1 MLGFNPLSDSP
12 ISDIALPVITGTI
25 YAVDSNDTATI
36 EAQVVVSGTISTAD
50 NNDFANIFGEELVG
64 GYILATDENDSATFV
79 AEALVSGSIDA
90 TDGTDTADLEGA
102 TALSG
107 VIDTTDSDDTADI
120 IGYTEPPVPPT
131 PTNEDTHDGFTPE
144 EIKRAKQLDKKI
156 AKLEAKKR
164 QAMLDKRARRKQA
177 IRDLVSPPVV
187 KTQQPEVELQSEV
200 QVGIP
205 PIDLKKVNANL
216 IRLEQQKK
224 QLLRAVELRGQIA
237 QAQMQ
242 LAILKAQQE
251 AEQDEED
258 SILALLL

>member
-12 ISDIALPVITGTI
+12 ISDISLPVITGTI
-25 YAVDSNDTATI
+25 YATDSNDSCDIQGAVLNPNSIYAIDGNDTATI
-36 EAQVVVSGTISTAD
+36 TGTVSALPITGSISTTDQNDTCDIEGTVVSPNQMD
-50 NNDFANIFGEELVG
+50 MN
-64 GYILATDENDSATFV
+64 
-79 AEALVSGSIDA
+79 
-90 TDGTDTADLEGA
+90 
-102 TALSG
+102 
-107 VIDTTDSDDTADI
+107 
-120 IGYTEPPVPPT
+120 
-131 PTNEDTHDGFTPE
+131 DGFTPD

-164 QAMLDKRARRKQA
+164 QAMLDKRAKRKQA
-177 IRDLVSPPVV
+177 IRELVSPSVV
-187 KTQQPEVELQSEV
+187 KEQQPEVELSSEV

-237 QAQMQ
+237 QAEMQ
-242 LAILKAQQE
+242 LAILKAKRE
-251 AEQDEED
+251 AEEQDEED

>member
-12 ISDIALPVITGTI
+12 ISDISLPVITGTI
-25 YAVDSNDTATI
+25 SATDQNDTATI
-36 EAQVVVSGTISTAD
+36 DGVVTS
-50 NNDFANIFGEELVG
+50 NPVG
-64 GYILATDENDSATFV
+64 VIYAVDQNDSATITGTV
-79 AEALVSGSIDA
+79 VSVTITGSIN
-90 TDGTDTADLEGA
+90 
-102 TALSG
+102 
-107 VIDTTDSDDTADI
+107 TTDQNDSCDI
-120 IGYTEPPVPPT
+120 EGVVSSP
-131 PTNEDTHDGFTPE
+131 NQMDMNDGFTPD

-164 QAMLDKRARRKQA
+164 QAMLDKRAKRKQA

-187 KTQQPEVELQSEV
+187 KEQQPEVELQSEV

-224 QLLRAVELRGQIA
+224 QLLQAVELRGQIA

-242 LAILKAQQE
+242 LAILKARQE

>member
-12 ISDIALPVITGTI
+12 ISDISLPVITGTI
-25 YAVDSNDTATI
+25 YATDSNDTATLT
-36 EAQVVVSGTISTAD
+36 AQVA
-50 NNDFANIFGEELVG
+50 
-64 GYILATDENDSATFV
+64 
-79 AEALVSGSIDA
+79 VSGSIYTTDGEDFAVISGEDRVDGYILA
-90 TDGTDTADLEGA
+90 TDGTDTAEFLA
-102 TALSG
+102 SIAVSG
-107 VIDTTDSDDTADI
+107 VIDTTDGTDTADFVSSVSTSGSIDTTDENDTADI
-120 IGYTEPPVPPT
+120 VGETTPPT
-131 PTNEDTHDGFTPE
+131 PSNIDTHDGFTPE
-144 EIKRAKQLDKKI
+144 EIKRARALDKKI

-164 QAMLDKRARRKQA
+164 QAILDKRLKRKQA
-177 IRDLVSPPVV
+177 LRDLVSPPVV
-187 KTQQPEVELQSEV
+187 KEQQTEVELHSEV
-200 QVGIP
+200 QVGKP
-205 PIDLKKVNANL
+205 PIDLKKVNTNL

>member
-1 MLGFNPLSDSP
+1 MLGFNPLSSNP
-12 ISDIALPVITGTI
+12 ISDISLPVITGTI
-25 YAVDSNDTATI
+25 YATDSNDSCDIQGAVLEANAIYAVDENDTATI
-36 EAQVVVSGTISTAD
+36 TGTVSALPITGSIS
-50 NNDFANIFGEELVG
+50 
-64 GYILATDENDSATFV
+64 ATDQ
-79 AEALVSGSIDA
+79 
-90 TDGTDTADLEGA
+90 
-102 TALSG
+102 
-107 VIDTTDSDDTADI
+107 DDTCDI
-120 IGYTEPPVPPT
+120 EGEVANP
-131 PTNEDTHDGFTPE
+131 NQMDMHDGFTPD

-164 QAMLDKRARRKQA
+164 QAMLDKRAKRKQA
-177 IRDLVSPPVV
+177 IADLVSPPVV
-187 KTQQPEVELQSEV
+187 KEQQSKVELQSEV
-200 QVGIP
+200 QVGKP
-205 PIDLKKVNANL
+205 PTDLKKVNANL

>member
-12 ISDIALPVITGTI
+12 ISDISLPVITGTI
-25 YAVDSNDTATI
+25 YATDSNDTADIT
-36 EAQVVVSGTISTAD
+36 S
-50 NNDFANIFGEELVG
+50 LV
-64 GYILATDENDSATFV
+64 A
-79 AEALVSGSIDA
+79 VSGSIYTTDGEDFAVISGEDRVDGYILA
-90 TDGTDTADLEGA
+90 TDGTDTAEFLA
-102 TALSG
+102 SIAVSG
-107 VIDTTDSDDTADI
+107 VIDTTDGTDTADFVSSVSTSGSIDTTDENDTADI
-120 IGYTEPPVPPT
+120 VGETTPPT
-131 PTNEDTHDGFTPE
+131 PTPSIDTHDGFTPE
-144 EIKRAKQLDKKI
+144 EIKRARALDKKI

-164 QAMLDKRARRKQA
+164 QAILDKRLKRKQA
-177 IRDLVSPPVV
+177 LRDLVSPPVV
-187 KTQQPEVELQSEV
+187 KEQQTEVELHSEV
-200 QVGIP
+200 QVGKP
-205 PIDLKKVNANL
+205 PIDLKKVNTNL

>member
-12 ISDIALPVITGTI
+12 ISDISLPVITGTI
-25 YAVDSNDTATI
+25 YVVDSNDTADLT
-36 EAQVVVSGTISTAD
+36 AKALVQGDISTTD
-50 NNDFANIFGEELVG
+50 SNDFAVISGEDRVD
-64 GYILATDENDSATFV
+64 GYILATDGQDTADFV
-79 AEALVSGSIDA
+79 ASVVISGVINT
-90 TDGTDTADLEGA
+90 TDGTDTADFESSVLA
-102 TALSG
+102 SG
-107 VIDTTDSDDTADI
+107 SIDTTDEDDTADI
-120 IGYTEPPVPPT
+120 IGETTPAPPSPT
-131 PTNEDTHDGFTPE
+131 IDMHDGFTPE

-164 QAMLDKRARRKQA
+164 QAMLDKRAKRKQA
-177 IRDLVSPPVV
+177 IADLVSPPVV
-187 KTQQPEVELQSEV
+187 KEQQPKVELQSEV
-200 QVGIP
+200 QVGKP
-205 PIDLKKVNANL
+205 PTDLKKVNANL

>member
-12 ISDIALPVITGTI
+12 ISDISLPVITGTI
-25 YAVDSNDTATI
+25 YATDSNDTADLT
-36 EAQVVVSGTISTAD
+36 AQLAVSGSIYTTD
-50 NNDFANIFGEELVG
+50 GNDFAVISGEDRVD
-64 GYILATDENDSATFV
+64 GYILATDGQDTAQFV
-79 AEALVSGSIDA
+79 ALVTVSGVIDT
-90 TDGTDTADLEGA
+90 TDGTDTADFEA
-102 TALSG
+102 QALTSG
-107 VIDTTDSDDTADI
+107 TIDTTDSDDTADI
-120 IGYTEPPVPPT
+120 VGETTPIPPT
-131 PTNEDTHDGFTPE
+131 PSNIDTHDGFTRE
-144 EIKRAKQLDKKI
+144 EIKRAKALDKKI

-164 QAMLDKRARRKQA
+164 QAILDKRLARKQA

-187 KTQQPEVELQSEV
+187 KEQQPEVELKSEV
-200 QVGIP
+200 QVGKP
-205 PIDLKKVNANL
+205 LIDLKKVNANL

>member
-12 ISDIALPVITGTI
+12 ISDISLPVITGTI
-25 YAVDSNDTATI
+25 YVTDSNDTADLTS
-36 EAQVVVSGTISTAD
+36 QVAVSGSISTAD
-50 NNDFANIFGEELVG
+50 NNDFAVISGEDRVD
-64 GYILATDENDSATFV
+64 GYILATD
-79 AEALVSGSIDA
+79 GQ
-90 TDGTDTADLEGA
+90 DTAQLIA
-102 TALSG
+102 TIAISG
-107 VIDTTDSDDTADI
+107 FIDTTDSNDTADFTSSVLASGSIDTTDEDDTADI
-120 IGYTEPPVPPT
+120 VGETTPPT
-131 PTNEDTHDGFTPE
+131 PQPTIDMHDGFTPE

-164 QAMLDKRARRKQA
+164 QAMLDKRVKRKQA

-187 KTQQPEVELQSEV
+187 KEQQPEVELQSEV